1 MKRINYIAIASLL
14 LLGTS
19 CKKDFLDRASSSAV
33 SKEIF
38 FNTTDDLATYTN
50 GLYKQMRAQY
60 TDLYSDNIALSN
72 NDQNAEVRT
81 LLAGTLTPS
90 IVKGWDKDAWKPLR
104 DVNYM
109 LDNAGKVTGDPAL
122 INHYI
127 GIARFFRA
135 NFYYQM
141 VKKYGDVPWYS
152 HVLGTKSEDLYKAKD
167 PRKAVVDSVMK
178 DLEFAAANVLPPN
191 SSVKKFDNTYITK
204 WGALTLL
211 SRIALHEGTFRKY
224 HKDLGLEGT
233 ANALLERAESASQQ
247 IMNEGGFSITGSTAT
262 DYRALFSSNNVGAN
276 NEIILL
282 QKNSKDLGVANNTH
296 TVLDWQWA
304 LSAELADE
312 FLMKDGTTF
321 TSKVDYRKKTFVDLF
336 KDRDPRLA
344 ETIMPAGFSNN
355 TAGTPYITRPDFGGL
370 LQIKFYPRD
379 PSLRG
384 GWELNYTDLP
394 IMRYA
399 EVLLINAE
407 AKAELNKLTQPDIDA
422 TINKLRARVGM
433 PALNLATAN
442 AAPDAYL
449 ANRYPE
455 LTGSMKGVILE
466 IRRERR
472 VELACE
478 GFRFDDLYRWKA
490 GNLLAKAPSG
500 LYVPKLGPIDVTG
513 DGVADIAVLKKGD
526 DSPLVGIPKDVL
538 EKMPKFYINDGTF
551 YLENGDSG
559 RIMFIDDK
567 ASRPRSFNEAKYYY
581 FPIPI
586 EQTVLNPKLEQPMG
600 WK

>member
-1 MKRINYIAIASLL
+1 MKRINYIALASLIA
-14 LLGTS
+14 LGTS
-19 CKKDFLDRASSSAV
+19 CKKDFLDRTSGSAIT
-33 SKEIF
+33 KEVF
-38 FNTTDDLATYTN
+38 FNTTEDLAIYTN

-90 IVKGWDKDAWKPLR
+90 TVSGWDKDTWAPLR

-109 LDNAGKVTGDPAL
+109 LDNVGKVTGDQAV

-127 GIARFFRA
+127 GVARLLRA
-135 NFYYQM
+135 NFYFKM

-152 HVLGTKSEDLYKAKD
+152 HVMGTSSEDLYKAKD
-167 PRKAVVDSVMK
+167 PRTAVVDSLMK
-178 DLEFAAANVLPPN
+178 DLEFAAANVRPDGDN
-191 SSVKKFDNTYITK
+191 SYFTK
-204 WGALTLL
+204 WSALTLL
-211 SRIALHEGTFRKY
+211 SRVALHEGTFRKY
-224 HKDLGLEGT
+224 HTELNLQNT
-233 ANALLERAESASQQ
+233 AATFLERAASASQE
-247 IMNEGGFSITGSTAT
+247 IINNGGFSISGSSAT
-262 DYRALFSSNNVGAN
+262 DYRALFSSNTLAGNKEV
-276 NEIILL
+276 IFV
-282 QKNSKDLGVANNTH
+282 QKNGRDLGIANNTH

-321 TSKVDYRKKTFVDLF
+321 TSKADYKKKTFVDLF

-344 ETIMPAGFSNN
+344 ETIMPPGFSNN
-355 TAGTPYITRPDFGGL
+355 AAGTPYITRPDFGGL
-370 LQIKFYPRD
+370 LQVKFYPRD
-379 PSLRG
+379 PALRG

-407 AKAELNKLTQPDIDA
+407 AKAELGKLTQTDIDA
-422 TINKLRARVGM
+422 TVNKIRARVGM
-433 PALNLATAN
+433 PALNLAAAN
-442 AAPDAYL
+442 ATPDSYL
-449 ANRYPE
+449 ANQYS
-455 LTGSMKGVILE
+455 LVTGANKGVLLE

-478 GFRFDDLYRWKA
+478 GFRFDDLYRWKS
-490 GNLLAKAPSG
+490 GNILAKAPSG
-500 LYVPKLGPIDVTG
+500 MYIPKLGLIDVSG
-513 DGVADIAVLKKGD
+513 DGVGDIIILKKGD
-526 DSPLVGIPKDVL
+526 NSPIAGIPEDDLK
-538 EKMPKFYINDGTF
+538 KIPKFYVNDGIF
-551 YLENGDSG
+551 YLENDNSG

-567 ASRPRSFNEAKYYY
+567 TTRPRSFNEQRYYY

-586 EQTVLNPKLEQPMG
+586 EQTVLNNKLKQPKG
-600 WK
+600 WEEFDL

>member
-1 MKRINYIAIASLL
+1 MKRINYIALASLIA
-14 LLGTS
+14 LGTS
-19 CKKDFLDRASSSAV
+19 CKKDFLDRTSGSAIT
-33 SKEIF
+33 KEVF
-38 FNTTDDLATYTN
+38 FNTTEDLAIYTN

-90 IVKGWDKDAWKPLR
+90 TVSGWDKDTWAPLR

-109 LDNAGKVTGDPAL
+109 LDNVGKVTGDQAV

-127 GIARFFRA
+127 GVARLLRA
-135 NFYYQM
+135 NFYFKM

-152 HVLGTKSEDLYKAKD
+152 HVMGTSSEDLYKAKD
-167 PRKAVVDSVMK
+167 PRTAVVDSLMK
-178 DLEFAAANVLPPN
+178 DLEFAAANVRPGGDN
-191 SSVKKFDNTYITK
+191 SYFTK
-204 WGALTLL
+204 WSALTLL
-211 SRIALHEGTFRKY
+211 SRVALHEGTFRKY
-224 HKDLGLEGT
+224 HTELNLQNT
-233 ANALLERAESASQQ
+233 AATFLERAASASQE
-247 IMNEGGFSITGSTAT
+247 IINNGGFSISGSSAT
-262 DYRALFSSNNVGAN
+262 DYRALFSSNTLAGNKEV
-276 NEIILL
+276 IFV
-282 QKNSKDLGVANNTH
+282 QKNGRDLGVANNTH

-321 TSKVDYRKKTFVDLF
+321 TSKADYKKKAFVDLF

-355 TAGTPYITRPDFGGL
+355 AAGTPYITRPDFGGL
-370 LQIKFYPRD
+370 LQVKFYPRD
-379 PSLRG
+379 PALRG

-407 AKAELNKLTQPDIDA
+407 AKAELGKLTQTDIDA
-422 TINKLRARVGM
+422 TVNKIRARVGM
-433 PALNLATAN
+433 PALNLAAAN
-442 AAPDAYL
+442 ATPDAYL
-449 ANRYPE
+449 ANQYA
-455 LTGSMKGVILE
+455 LVTGANKGVLLE

-478 GFRFDDLYRWKA
+478 GFRFDDLYRWKS
-490 GNLLAKAPSG
+490 GNILAKAPSG
-500 LYVPKLGPIDVTG
+500 MYIPKLGLIDVSG
-513 DGVADIAVLKKGD
+513 DGVGDIIILKKGD
-526 DSPLVGIPKDVL
+526 NSPIAGIPEDDLK
-538 EKMPKFYINDGTF
+538 KIPKFYVNDGIF
-551 YLENGDSG
+551 YLENDNSG

-567 ASRPRSFNEAKYYY
+567 TTRPRSFNEQRYYY

-586 EQTVLNPKLEQPMG
+586 EQTVLNNKLKQPKG
-600 WK
+600 WEEFDL

>member
-1 MKRINYIAIASLL
+1 MKRFNYIALASLIA
-14 LLGTS
+14 LGTS
-19 CKKDFLDRASSSAV
+19 CKKDFLDRTSGSAIT
-33 SKEIF
+33 KEVF
-38 FNTTDDLATYTN
+38 FNTTEDLAIYTN

-81 LLAGTLTPS
+81 LLAGTLNPS
-90 IVKGWDKDAWKPLR
+90 TVKGWDKDAWAPLR

-109 LDNAGKVTGDPAL
+109 LDNVGRVTGDQAV

-127 GIARFFRA
+127 GIARLLRA
-135 NFYYQM
+135 NFYFKM

-152 HVLGTKSEDLYKAKD
+152 HVMGTSSEDLYKAKD
-167 PRKAVVDSVMK
+167 PRTAVVDSLMK
-178 DLEFAAANVLPPN
+178 DLEFAAANVRPGGDN
-191 SSVKKFDNTYITK
+191 SYFTK
-204 WGALTLL
+204 WSALTLL
-211 SRIALHEGTFRKY
+211 SRVALHEGTFRKY
-224 HKDLGLEGT
+224 HTELNLQNT
-233 ANALLERAESASQQ
+233 AATFLERAASASQE
-247 IMNEGGFSITGSTAT
+247 IINNGGFSISGSSAA
-262 DYRALFSSNNVGAN
+262 DYRALFSSNTLAGNKEV
-276 NEIILL
+276 IFV
-282 QKNSKDLGVANNTH
+282 QKNGRDLGVANNTH

-321 TSKVDYRKKTFVDLF
+321 TSKADYKKKAFVDLF

-355 TAGTPYITRPDFGGL
+355 AAGTPYITRPDFGGL
-370 LQIKFYPRD
+370 LQVKFYPRD
-379 PSLRG
+379 PALRG

-407 AKAELNKLTQPDIDA
+407 AKAELGKLTQTDIDA
-422 TINKLRARVGM
+422 TVNKIRARVGM
-433 PALNLATAN
+433 PALNLAAAN
-442 AAPDAYL
+442 ATPDAYL
-449 ANRYPE
+449 ANQYP
-455 LTGSMKGVILE
+455 LVTGANKGVMLE

-490 GNLLAKAPSG
+490 GNILAKAPSG
-500 LYVPKLGPIDVTG
+500 MYIPKLGLIDVSG
-513 DGVADIAVLKKGD
+513 DAVGDIIILKKGD
-526 DSPLVGIPKDVL
+526 NSPIAGIPEDDLK
-538 EKMPKFYINDGTF
+538 KIPKFYVNDGIF
-551 YLENGDSG
+551 YLENDNSG

-567 ASRPRSFNEAKYYY
+567 TTRPRSFNEQRYYY

-586 EQTVLNPKLEQPMG
+586 EQTVLNNKLKQPKG
-600 WK
+600 WEEFDL